1 MNCQICDGIMIKKF
15 TVPFKYSLNGT
26 VDYFQCADCG
36 YIKAPLFDKWTKEEW
51 LQIYNDRYHLID
63 TGSKLRQIKYA
74 KIFSEYDFNY
84 HLDFG
89 SGEGLVSKIL
99 VKHGKRSYAYDPFY
113 NKSDLPNIKF
123 DFISAI
129 EVLEHLTDPNLLFK
143 TINSLSCLN
152 CKLVATTKLISNFS
166 IPVEKFWYVNPY
178 AGHICF
184 YSDKS
189 LVLLAEKHRWNKILT
204 KDDDHFF
211 VKGNNINVI

>member
-15 TVPFKYSLNGT
+15 SIPFKYSLNGI
-26 VDYFQCADCG
+26 VDYFQCSDCE
-36 YIKAPLFDKWTKEEW
+36 YVKAPLFDKWTKEDW
-51 LQIYNDRYHLID
+51 LQIYNDKYHLID
-63 TGSKLRQIKYA
+63 TGAKIRQYKYA
-74 KIFSEYDFNY
+74 NIFKKYNFVY

-99 VKHGKRSYAYDPFY
+99 NESGKISYAYDPFY
-113 NKSDLPNIKF
+113 NKELNFSNIKF

-143 TINSLSCLN
+143 NINDLTCLN
-152 CKLVATTKLISNFS
+152 CKLIATTKLISNFS
-166 IPVEKFWYVNPY
+166 MPMQKFWYVNPY

-189 LVLLAEKHRWNKILT
+189 LKLLAEKHGWNKIIT
-204 KDDDHFF
+204 NDDDHFF
-211 VKGNNINVI
+211 VKIK